1 MFAPTPADTVILDDL
16 DRQILRCLQLKPR
29 APFSQIGE
37 VLAVSEQ
44 TVARR
49 YRRLQRA
56 GVLRVIA
63 AVDPRALGQSDW
75 LLRIQTRPDA
85 TLDLGRALRQRR
97 DVAWVS
103 VSAGGSELVCAVRSH
118 SQQERERLL
127 IDRLPRTASVLNLS
141 ASVVLRRFA
150 GGSASDW
157 VGVRDVLSPAQNR
170 RMGTGPTKRNPPAT
184 ATALDDSDY
193 AVLEVLGRDGRAPF
207 STLARAAGTTEGRV
221 TRRLATLFDAG
232 VLYLDVDLAG
242 AALGFPTSAYLW
254 LTVAPAHLEAT
265 CAALAQHDEAPF
277 VAALS
282 GPSNVVASVTCRDLD
297 ELYRYVT
304 VKVGAI
310 AGVQNMEISPVLRR
324 LKQAGALVDGDRLA
338 DPSVPVPV
346 TTDRRS
352 RPGSP

>member
-1 MFAPTPADTVILDDL
+1 MSAPIMADTVTLDDL
-16 DRQILRCLQLKPR
+16 DKQIVRCLQLRPR
-29 APFSQIGE
+29 AAFSRIGA
-37 VLAVSEQ
+37 VLTVSEQ

-75 LLRIQTRPDA
+75 LVRIQSRPDA
-85 TLDLGRALRQRR
+85 TLDLGRALSQRH

-118 SQQERERLL
+118 TRQEREQLL
-127 IDRLPRTASVLNLS
+127 LDRLPRTASVLNLS

-157 VGVRDVLSPAQNR
+157 VGVRDVLTLEQQR
-170 RMGTGPTKRNPPAT
+170 RMGTDPAARNPRAS
-184 ATALDDSDY
+184 AAELDAADY
-193 AVLEVLGRDGRAPF
+193 ALLEVLSRDGRASF
-207 STLARAAGTTEGRV
+207 STLARAAQTTEGRV
-221 TRRLATLFDAG
+221 TRRLARLFDTGA
-232 VLYLDVDLAG
+232 VYLDVDLAG

-265 CAALAQHDEAPF
+265 CTALAEHDEAPF

-297 ELYRYVT
+297 ELYQYVT
-304 VKVGAI
+304 AKVGAI
-310 AGVQNMEISPVLRR
+310 DGVQNMEISPVLRR

-338 DPSVPVPV
+338 DPSATMPVRR
-346 TTDRRS
+346 DRRS

>member
-1 MFAPTPADTVILDDL
+1 MSGTSMRDPVTLDDL
-16 DRQILRCLQLKPR
+16 DAQIVRCLQLRPR
-29 APFSQIGE
+29 APFSRIAE

-49 YRRLQRA
+49 YRRLQRG

-75 LLRIQTRPDA
+75 LLRIRSRPDA
-85 TLDLGRALRQRR
+85 TMDLGRALSRR
-97 DVAWVS
+97 HDVAWVS

-118 SQQERERLL
+118 TQQERERLL
-127 IDRLPRTASVLNLS
+127 VDRLPRTASVLDLS

-157 VGVRDVLSPAQNR
+157 IGVRDALSGAQR
-170 RMGTGPTKRNPPAT
+170 KRIGADAAIRNPRGTT
-184 ATALDDSDY
+184 AALDDSDY
-193 AVLEVLGRDGRAPF
+193 ALLDVLAADGRAPV
-207 STLARAAGTTEGRV
+207 SALARAAGTTEGRV
-221 TRRLATLFDAG
+221 SRRLKTLFETG

-254 LTVAPAHLEAT
+254 LTVAPARLEAT
-265 CAALAQHDEAPF
+265 CAAIATHDETPF

-304 VKVGAI
+304 DKIGAI
-310 AGVQNMEISPVLRR
+310 EGIAALEISPVLRR
-324 LKQAGALVDGDRLA
+324 LKQAGTLVDGDRLA
-338 DPSVPVPV
+338 DPAVSGPG
-346 TTDRRS
+346 RNAQRGS
-352 RPGSP
+352 R